1 MEFLRNTPRFS
12 FLYDGKPLADW
23 EKAVEVTES
32 GDTLTTV
39 YRLPDGLTVT
49 NVARRL
55 AGFDAYEW
63 VTWFEHTGAAP
74 SGILSEIRDADLE
87 LPCTRREAP
96 TKWRT
101 GYLPAPEEA
110 LWLEAPI
117 GSLIRSDE
125 FGCRM
130 NEMNA
135 GSYVHELDAGETQR
149 FATSGGRSSEQAAPF
164 FHLYENG
171 RGTFFAIGWTG
182 QWNCSVSRPCGAEAV
197 RVCTG
202 LEDTHFRLLPG
213 EKIRTS
219 SFVMLRYTG
228 DAAEGHNC
236 WRRMVRAQFSLIGAP
251 GRDAQ
256 APFCCGVWG
265 GMSTESVL
273 KRVELIKQQQLPCEY
288 IWMDAGWYGIS
299 EQNSPNEFEGDW
311 GEETGD
317 WRVNLHRHPDGL
329 QQVSRA
335 IHAAGKKFLL
345 WFEPERVRRRTPIAQ
360 EHPEYFLQ
368 SSDDN
373 PDWLLDLG
381 NEQAWQWCFA
391 QLSERIEEL
400 QIDCYRQDFN
410 MSPLTYWRKYDAPD
424 RRGTHEIRHIMG
436 LYRLWDA
443 LLERFP
449 HLLIDNCASGGRRI
463 DIETLRRSIP
473 LWRSDLQC
481 LSNYPPEAAQTHGCS
496 FGAWMPYS
504 GTGTGRGM
512 IGDVYRFRSAY
523 ASALTCNFLY
533 AEREAWHYTSEQLD
547 WFRYY
552 MAEYL
557 RVRPYLSG
565 DRYPLTTPNDDPCGW
580 NGVQYH
586 CPEQQSGIVQ
596 VFAHE
601 RTPFTAAQF
610 PLRGLEPER
619 QYIFTDADDA
629 AAVVLDGKTLLE
641 RGLPVTVDAPRTAK
655 LGFYRVRE

>member
-182 QWNCSVSRPCGAEAV
+182 QWNCSVSRPCGAAAV

-219 SFVMLRYTG
+219 SFVLLRYTG
-228 DAAEGHNC
+228 DAVEGHNR
-236 WRRMVRAQFSLIGAP
+236 WRRLVRAHFSPIGAP
-251 GRDAQ
+251 EQ
-256 APFCCGVWG
+256 VPFSLSLWG
-265 GMSTESVL
+265 GMPTEGVL
-273 KRVELIKQQQLPCEY
+273 ERLELVQQYQLPVEY
-288 IWMDAGWYGIS
+288 IWLDAGWYGVS
-299 EQNSPNEFEGDW
+299 EQDSTNAFEGNW

-329 QQVSRA
+329 RQVSRA
-335 IHAAGKKFLL
+335 VHEAGKKLLL
-345 WFEPERVRRRTPIAQ
+345 WFEPERVRRKTPIAR
-360 EHPEYFLQ
+360 EHPEYFLKL
-368 SSDDN
+368 SEDCV
-373 PDWLLDLG
+373 DWLLDLG

-400 QIDCYRQDFN
+400 QIDGYRQDFN
-410 MSPLTYWRKYDAPD
+410 MSPLPFWRENDAPD
-424 RRGTHEIRHIMG
+424 RRGLHEIRHIMG

-463 DIETLRRSIP
+463 DMEMLRRSVP
-473 LWRSDLQC
+473 LWRSDMYC
-481 LSNYPPEAAQTHGCS
+481 LENYPPETAQTHSCF

-504 GTGTGRGM
+504 GSGTGRELD
-512 IGDVYRFRSAY
+512 GDVYRFRSAY
-523 ASALTCNFLY
+523 APGIAVRFLRNALSSPPEL
-533 AEREAWHYTSEQLD
+533 LD
-547 WFRYY
+547 WFRRYGE
-552 MAEYL
+552 EYL

-565 DRYPLTTPNDDPCGW
+565 DLYPLTTPNDDPCGW

-619 QYIFTDADDA
+619 QYVFTDADDA

-641 RGLPVTVDAPRTAK
+641 QGLPVTVDVPRTAK
-655 LGFYRVRE
+655 LWFYRVRE

>member
-1 MEFLRNTPRFS
+1 MDFLRNTPRFS
-12 FLYDGKPLADW
+12 FLYDGKPFADCV
-23 EKAVEVTES
+23 KTTEAEEH

-39 YRLPDGLTVT
+39 YRFPDGLTVT
-49 NVARRL
+49 NVARRIP
-55 AGFDAYEW
+55 GFDAYEW
-63 VTWFEHTGAAP
+63 VNWFEHTGTAP
-74 SGILSEIRDADLE
+74 SGILSEVRDADIALS
-87 LPCTRREAP
+87 CTRLDSR
-96 TKWRT
+96 TKWRS

-117 GSLIRSDE
+117 GSLIRYDE
-125 FGCRM
+125 FSCAMR
-130 NEMNA
+130 EMNA
-135 GSYVHELDAGETQR
+135 GSYIHELDAGETQR
-149 FATSGGRSSEQAAPF
+149 FATSGGRSSEQFAPF

-171 RGTFFAIGWTG
+171 QGTLFAIGWTG
-182 QWNCSVSRPCGAEAV
+182 QWNCSVSRPCGAETV

-228 DAAEGHNC
+228 DAAEGHNR
-236 WRRMVRAQFSLIGAP
+236 WRRLVRAQFSLIGAP

-329 QQVSRA
+329 RQVSRA

-368 SSDDN
+368 PSDDN

-410 MSPLTYWRKYDAPD
+410 IPPLSYWRKYDAPD
-424 RRGTHEIRHIMG
+424 RRGMHEIRHIMG
-436 LYRLWDA
+436 LYRLWDT

-463 DIETLRRSIP
+463 DIETLRRSVP

-547 WFRYY
+547 WFRHYV
-552 MAEYL
+552 AEYR

-565 DRYPLTTPNDDPCGW
+565 DIYPLLTPNVDPNGW
-580 NGVQYH
+580 NAVQYH
-586 CPEQQSGIVQ
+586 CPERHSGILQ
-596 VFAHE
+596 VFIHE
-601 RTPFTAAQF
+601 RSRFMAAQL
-610 PLRGLEPER
+610 PLRGLKPER
-619 QYIFTDADDA
+619 RYAFTDADDPTET
-629 AAVVLDGKTLLE
+629 VLSGKTLLE
-641 RGLPVTVDAPRTAK
+641 QGFPVSGAAPRTAR
-655 LGFYRVRE
+655 LWFYRELE

>member
-182 QWNCSVSRPCGAEAV
+182 QWNCSVSRPCGAAAV

-219 SFVMLRYTG
+219 SFVLLRYTG
-228 DAAEGHNC
+228 DAVEGHNR
-236 WRRMVRAQFSLIGAP
+236 WRRLVRAHFSPIGVP
-251 GRDAQ
+251 EQ
-256 APFCCGVWG
+256 VPSSLSLWG
-265 GMSTESVL
+265 GMPTEGVL
-273 KRVELIKQQQLPCEY
+273 ERLELVQQYQLPVEY
-288 IWMDAGWYGIS
+288 IWLDAGWYGVS
-299 EQNSPNEFEGDW
+299 EQDSTNAFEGNW

-329 QQVSRA
+329 RQVSRA
-335 IHAAGKKFLL
+335 VHEAGKKLLL
-345 WFEPERVRRRTPIAQ
+345 WFEPERVRRKTPIAR
-360 EHPEYFLQ
+360 EHPEYFLKL
-368 SSDDN
+368 SEDCV
-373 PDWLLDLG
+373 DWLLDLG

-400 QIDCYRQDFN
+400 QIDGYRQDFN
-410 MSPLTYWRKYDAPD
+410 MSPLPFWRKNDAPD
-424 RRGTHEIRHIMG
+424 RRGLHEIRHIMG

-463 DIETLRRSIP
+463 DMEMLRRSVP
-473 LWRSDLQC
+473 LWRSDMYC
-481 LSNYPPEAAQTHGCS
+481 LENYPPETAQTHSCF

-504 GTGTGRGM
+504 GSGTGRELD
-512 IGDVYRFRSAY
+512 GDVYRFRSAY
-523 ASALTCNFLY
+523 APGIAVRFLRNALSSPPEL
-533 AEREAWHYTSEQLD
+533 LD
-547 WFRYY
+547 WFRRYGE
-552 MAEYL
+552 EYL
-557 RVRPYLSG
+557 QVRPYLSG
-565 DRYPLTTPNDDPCGW
+565 DLYPLTTPNDDPCGW

-619 QYIFTDADDA
+619 QYVFTDADDA

-641 RGLPVTVDAPRTAK
+641 QGLPVTVDVPRTAK
-655 LGFYRVRE
+655 LWFYRVRE